1 MWKFFTVIVFS
12 LLVFVSC
19 RESKK
24 EVESVPS
31 TAIESSELAGFSEK
45 FKRIMVTEDG
55 ILRGFTF
62 ITDSSEIR
70 RNESAQFLSSSRDE
84 ITYTL
89 EFNELEMADIIYHL
103 KGNEIDTFEIDLYLK
118 NKEATDTLLNDFK
131 TFYTKKY
138 GDFESGGDSLFI
150 WKDSVQNVGVQLKNI
165 NQDVDHGINIFLYPY
180 NQKGVL
186 Q

>member
-1 MWKFFTVIVFS
+1 MWKFFTIIFFSSIV
-12 LLVFVSC
+12 LLSC

-31 TAIESSELAGFSEK
+31 TAIESSELGGYSEK
-45 FKRIMVTEDG
+45 FKKIMITEEG
-55 ILRGFTF
+55 VLRGFSF

-84 ITYTL
+84 IAYTL

-118 NKEATDTLLNDFK
+118 NREATDSLLLDFK
-131 TFYTKKY
+131 NFYNKKY
-138 GDFESGGDSLFI
+138 GNVITSGDSLYI
-150 WKDSVQNVGVQLKNI
+150 WKDSIQNVGVHLKNI
-165 NQDVDHGINIFLYPY
+165 NQDVDHGLNVFLYPY
-180 NQKGVL
+180 KQEVV